1 MLNDLGNKESKF
13 ATTKR
18 YIIDSETKGYYEK
31 DSSIKFI
38 AYWIESSLH
47 DYSDAFILVTGNITA
62 NSGAINS
69 NNASV
74 AFENCIPFST
84 YNASKIL
91 IMFLLMKLNILTLQC
106 LSTISMHNTLTII
119 QILKEV
125 YGSLKKMKESV
136 MLKQVLIIL
145 HHLNKKQLL

>member
-1 MLNDLGNKESKF
+1 MN
-13 ATTKR
+13 R
-18 YIIDSETKGYYEK
+18 
-31 DSSIKFI
+31 IK
-38 AYWIESSLH
+38 SC

-69 NNASV
+69 NNACV
-74 AFENCIPFST
+74 PFENCIPFST
-84 YNASKIL
+84 CNASKIL

-106 LSTISMHNTLTII
+106 LYTISMHNTLTII
-119 QILKEV
+119 QKLKEV